1 MNLIYPR
8 TAWPLRLV
16 LAVLVLGLL
25 WFLQGTVPR
34 VFGPYINHILLVAG
48 INVILAVSL
57 TLINGIT
64 GQFSLGHAG
73 FMAVGAYSSAYFT
86 VHVGPQIRARSQ
98 SEALANIV
106 IILLALLIAA
116 VTAGIAGF
124 LVGLPSLR
132 LRGDYLAIVTLGF
145 GQIIVALITTIKE
158 VGGAL
163 GFSDL
168 PGLTNF
174 VWVYITAIVSV
185 LAIRNLANSTLGRS
199 MRAVR
204 DDEIAAQAVGINTT
218 QIKVTAFVVS
228 AMCAGF
234 AGMLQVHLD
243 RLAQTDTFSFTRS
256 VEIVVMVVLGGLG
269 SITGAIITAVLLTVL
284 VEVLRTIAGA
294 FFVGIGLIL
303 LATVLSLPRHQAGL
317 REGGAARVQALFRWL
332 RWPTLFLAL
341 TLFVYFNP
349 MWRAWME
356 GRVSA
361 LRYII
366 YALILIV
373 LMLLRPQGLLGR
385 GEFGWHL
392 FRRAQDQ
399 SGEQAVGGEFKS
411 STRTAE

>member
-16 LAVLVLGLL
+16 FAVLVLGLL
-25 WFLQGTVPR
+25 WILQTLVPR
-34 VFGPYINHILLVAG
+34 VFGPYVNHILLIAG

-73 FMAVGAYSSAYFT
+73 FMAVGAYTSAAFT
-86 VHVGPQIRARSQ
+86 FYVGPQILARSQ
-98 SEALANIV
+98 NEGAANIV
-106 IILLALLIAA
+106 IVLVALLIAA
-116 VTAGIAGF
+116 VTSGIAG
-124 LVGLPSLR
+124 LIVGLPSLR

-174 VWVYITAIVSV
+174 VWVFVTAIVCV
-185 LAIRNLANSTLGRS
+185 LAIRNLANSALGRS
-199 MRAVR
+199 MRSMR
-204 DDEIAAQAVGINTT
+204 DDEIAAQAIGINTT

-269 SITGAIITAVLLTVL
+269 SITGAIITAVLLTFL

-294 FFVGIGLIL
+294 FVVGIGLII
-303 LATVLSLPRHQAGL
+303 LAAILSFPRYQSGL
-317 REGGAARVQALFRWL
+317 REGGAARFGSLFRWL

-341 TLFVYFNP
+341 TLFVYYNP
-349 MWRAWME
+349 TWRAWME

-399 SGEQAVGGEFKS
+399 SGEQSVGGELES
-411 STRTAE
+411 STRTP